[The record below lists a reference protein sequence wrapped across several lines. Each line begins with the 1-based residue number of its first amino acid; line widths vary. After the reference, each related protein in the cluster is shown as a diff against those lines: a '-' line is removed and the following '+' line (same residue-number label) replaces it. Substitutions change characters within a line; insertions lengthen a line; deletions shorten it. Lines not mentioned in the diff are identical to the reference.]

1 MQRQGRICAG
11 CKCAADRRA
20 KRPLRR
26 FGPAGR
32 SSCGAVAASK
42 SPRRSARGAL
52 SRPVGEKTERKK
64 NGTRGGL
71 VTGKRDG
78 NHLVVGSDEPRD
90 AATIS
95 DVDAGENA
103 VHKGD
108 AHCGRPAVG
117 LEERKRGTM
126 YVVGT
131 ARKTLFVHVVVALF
145 QAIRNE
151 RLDGR
156 DRRMG
161 RNTLFNL
168 KYQQFITQ

>member
-1 MQRQGRICAG
+1 M
-11 CKCAADRRA
+11 
-20 KRPLRR
+20 
-26 FGPAGR
+26 
-32 SSCGAVAASK
+32 VA
-42 SPRRSARGAL
+42 
-52 SRPVGEKTERKK
+52 
-64 NGTRGGL
+64 
-71 VTGKRDG
+71 GKRDG